1 MDQYITN
8 GMHASAATYLYIN
21 AKLTSIA
28 AHLTRSIPTPLHPTM
43 TKKSY
48 NIHVKRRLSNG
59 EEEGS
64 PPTKTTTTTY
74 PIFSPRLKSEIIYS
88 YHGSL
93 IFGEHRIDKKRVE
106 ARTKIAAFD
115 LDKTLIKTKGKSNY
129 PRDEHDWL
137 WLYKTIP
144 RQLKQVYDEG
154 YKVVIITNQAGLD
167 IKKKSEKLRKDFL
180 NKIRHISAQ
189 LEIPFQ
195 IFIATSK
202 DKYRKPMTG
211 TWWYLTEKCNADVY
225 VGTADISESF
235 YVGDAAGRPTNWK
248 PGKAADWADTDR
260 KFAENIGLKFY
271 TPEEY
276 FQGEA
281 AVPYFYGDFDP
292 KDVKNVPLFT
302 PSDTPLVPE
311 PPHPEL
317 IICVGPPAIGKS
329 TFVKKHLIPMGYVH
343 INQDTLKSRVKC
355 LQASHQALA
364 ADKSVVVDNTN
375 PDMNSRKEFIDI
387 AKVYG
392 VPTRCFWFV
401 GGEMLAKHN
410 NSYRSQ
416 ADDEGKLIPDVA
428 YRTFKSR
435 FEEPTPSEGFAE
447 IKQINF
453 IFEGTDEER
462 K

>member
-8 GMHASAATYLYIN
+8 VVESSST
-21 AKLTSIA
+21 TVS
-28 AHLTRSIPTPLHPTM
+28 RRR
-43 TKKSY
+43 KSY
-48 NIHVKRRLSNG
+48 NVHVKRHLSN
-59 EEEGS
+59 EDDGS
-64 PPTKTTTTTY
+64 PPTKKATIKSY
-74 PIFSPRLKSEIIYS
+74 PIFSPRRRTDVIYS

-93 IFGEHRIDKKRVE
+93 IFGEYRIDKKTIE

-115 LDKTLIKTKGKSNY
+115 LDGTLIKTKGKSNY

-167 IKKKSEKLRKDFL
+167 IKKNSEKLRKDFL

-189 LEIPFQ
+189 LEVPFQ

-225 VGTADISESF
+225 TDISESF
-235 YVGDAAGRPTNWK
+235 YVGDAAGRLADWK

-276 FQGEA
+276 FQGEETM
-281 AVPYFYGDFDP
+281 PYFYGDFDP
-292 KDVKNVPLFT
+292 KDMKNVPLFT

-311 PPHPEL
+311 SPHPEL
-317 IICVGPPAIGKS
+317 IICVGPPAIVSPK
-329 TFVKKHLIPMGYVH
+329 
-343 INQDTLKSRVKC
+343 
-355 LQASHQALA
+355 
-364 ADKSVVVDNTN
+364 
-375 PDMNSRKEFIDI
+375 
-387 AKVYG
+387 
-392 VPTRCFWFV
+392 
-401 GGEMLAKHN
+401 
-410 NSYRSQ
+410 
-416 ADDEGKLIPDVA
+416 
-428 YRTFKSR
+428 
-435 FEEPTPSEGFAE
+435 
-447 IKQINF
+447 
-453 IFEGTDEER
+453 
-462 K
+462 